1 MGFAGLFTSDQ
12 CNSVFVTAKEGRTVS
27 DFEGLFTQTDLR
39 APTRARARML
49 CCITTTPKE
58 RRQMNPIPQAVWLKV
73 ADRRKLRSWWAEVM
87 FNLEDEDQ
95 AQAIQEAVNEE
106 LRAKGVPAM
115 AILAYQT
122 ILPLML
128 EAQAISGFVADHPQ
142 YRDALPEVLTQHEA
156 VALAM
161 LEWRWME
168 ETEIEALRQLLPET
182 PEPVNSLWGPAIK
195 RHVGKLEPTPTQP
208 KPDSSGANPVDW
220 HSASIWVLDRILGP
234 RPTSTETGQPDA
246 LNSHPLNQA
255 ALQVLRK
262 EGAEDKPD
270 RAYLLQLAAWFLED
284 GKGNPADEDDD
295 RRLMLANLLNRSRKD
310 QLTAT
315 RIMEDLLT
323 PDDVKMMPPAEV
335 ADAVAYQLSPD

>member
-1 MGFAGLFTSDQ
+1 
-12 CNSVFVTAKEGRTVS
+12 
-27 DFEGLFTQTDLR
+27 
-39 APTRARARML
+39 
-49 CCITTTPKE
+49 
-58 RRQMNPIPQAVWLKV
+58 
-73 ADRRKLRSWWAEVM
+73 
-87 FNLEDEDQ
+87 
-95 AQAIQEAVNEE
+95 
-106 LRAKGVPAM
+106 M

-122 ILPLML
+122 ILPLLL
-128 EAQAISGFVADHPQ
+128 EAPAISDFVTDHPQ

-168 ETEIEALRQLLPET
+168 KTDIDALRQLLTET

-195 RHVGKLEPTPTQP
+195 SHVAKFEPPPTPK
-208 KPDSSGANPVDW
+208 KPDSLDVNPEDW
-220 HSASIWVLDRILGP
+220 HSASIWVLDKILG
-234 RPTSTETGQPDA
+234 RRSTTPATGEADA

-255 ALQVLRK
+255 ALSVLRN
-262 EGAEDKPD
+262 EGAEYKPD
-270 RAYLLQLAAWFLED
+270 RAYLLQMAAWFLED
-284 GKGNPADEDDD
+284 GKGNQADEDDD

-335 ADAVAYQLSPD
+335 ADAVAHELSPD